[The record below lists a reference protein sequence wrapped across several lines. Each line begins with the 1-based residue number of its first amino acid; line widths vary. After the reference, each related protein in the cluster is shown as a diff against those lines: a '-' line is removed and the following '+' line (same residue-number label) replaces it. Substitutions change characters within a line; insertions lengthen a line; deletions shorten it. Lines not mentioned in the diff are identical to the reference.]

1 MTGSS
6 RANGLKRF
14 ANGTEL
20 IPQRDKFLI
29 PSVYDSHILVL
40 KMEKKP
46 RPRSESLSFYAFL
59 GELEIVKK
67 PRRFSFLGPPVNGFA
82 DRLATESGKTSRFL
96 NCVIPFRSTFV
107 LISHG
112 FLGVVLSSSNAT
124 NEPDFL
130 LSFSKIWQK
139 L

>member
-40 KMEKKP
+40 KMEKKASP
-46 RPRSESLSFYAFL
+46 QIEIAQFLCLFRRVRDCKKAKAFQ
-59 GELEIVKK
+59 
-67 PRRFSFLGPPVNGFA
+67 
-82 DRLATESGKTSRFL
+82 
-96 NCVIPFRSTFV
+96 
-107 LISHG
+107 
-112 FLGVVLSSSNAT
+112 
-124 NEPDFL
+124 L
-130 LSFSKIWQK
+130 LRASCQW
-139 L
+139 LC